1 MLSGEKV
8 AEVSSLTVLSII
20 CVCSNMLVCY
30 VVQTRK
36 TTQAMAKYYIFSLAI
51 TDIMVGTISIPLA
64 IWNLVEGIDHENSR
78 IYGKMYPF
86 MNIVSV
92 GSSILHLCI
101 MSIDRAVAIAKPL
114 YYRGVMT
121 KSKVF
126 KLLTTPWLIAV
137 SFAALYI
144 GIPKSCVPKFN
155 ITFVLL
161 FYAVPILVIAASY
174 TCIFVKIRQ
183 RNASKHT
190 VGGAGLIN
198 EGKLARMIFCVIIV
212 FVICWT
218 PFQTVSI
225 YMVVKKPTSA
235 SLQDIPW
242 SLVLWMEYLNSA
254 CNPFIYAIF
263 HPQFK
268 QAFRD
273 VFRRLLCCKTRAVL
287 ENDIDD
293 GQIYLSAKDAKIS
306 EQCV

>member
-1 MLSGEKV
+1 MYIKQSMLSRETV

-30 VVQTRK
+30 VVRTRK

-51 TDIMVGTISIPLA
+51 TDTMVGTVSIPLA
-64 IWNLVEGIDHENSR
+64 IWNLVQGIDHENSR

-101 MSIDRAVAIAKPL
+101 MSIDRAVAITRPL

-126 KLLTTPWLIAV
+126 KLLTIPWLIAV
-137 SFAALYI
+137 SFATLYI
-144 GIPKSCVPKFN
+144 AIPKSCAVTFN
-155 ITFVLL
+155 IIFAIL
-161 FYAVPILVIAASY
+161 FYVVPIVVIAASY
-174 TCIFVKIRQ
+174 TCIFIKIRQ
-183 RNASKHT
+183 RNTSKRA
-190 VGGAGLIN
+190 VKGAGLIN
-198 EGKLARMIFCVIIV
+198 EGKLACTIFCVIIV

-225 YMVVKKPTSA
+225 YMVVKKPTAA

-242 SLVLWMEYLNSA
+242 TLVFL
-254 CNPFIYAIF
+254 
-263 HPQFK
+263 
-268 QAFRD
+268 
-273 VFRRLLCCKTRAVL
+273 
-287 ENDIDD
+287 D
-293 GQIYLSAKDAKIS
+293 GIP
-306 EQCV
+306 